1 LHRIKSAL
9 SAKMV
14 LNARLS
20 LDKCWPLNTH
30 FAMSHEH
37 EQKHLLHNWSD
48 CRYRD
53 RPQTPPVVL
62 SRRFY
67 CVVLGETTRGLG
79 ICLRKSN
86 RNVSVA
92 DVQQGLILKIIFR
105 YFKRLER

>member
-1 LHRIKSAL
+1 
-9 SAKMV
+9 
-14 LNARLS
+14 
-20 LDKCWPLNTH
+20 
-30 FAMSHEH
+30 MSYEH
-37 EQKHLLHNWSD
+37 ELKHLLHNWSD

-53 RPQTPPVVL
+53 RPQTPWVVL
-62 SRRFY
+62 KSAFLVRGP
-67 CVVLGETTRGLG
+67 GETTRGLG